1 MQLAVRL
8 AEQAP
13 HEEVPVAAILVRDNE
28 ILSQA
33 VNERQQRNSILAHA
47 ELIALEQAATKLSDW
62 NLSGSTLYITLEPCA
77 MCAGAILQSHVSTV
91 VFGAY
96 DAKSGAFGSRYQLA
110 TKHLEIV
117 GGILEED
124 CATLLQKFF
133 SEKR

>member
-1 MQLAVRL
+1 MQLALEL
-8 AEQAP
+8 AKQASS
-13 HEEVPVAAILVRDNE
+13 EEVPVAAILVRDNE